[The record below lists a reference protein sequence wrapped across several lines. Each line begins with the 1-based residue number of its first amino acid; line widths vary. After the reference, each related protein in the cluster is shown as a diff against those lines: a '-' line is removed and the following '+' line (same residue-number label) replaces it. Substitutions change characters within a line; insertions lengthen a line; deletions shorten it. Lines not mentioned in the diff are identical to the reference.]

1 MPCVDHD
8 YKNCPAYI
16 ELGNG
21 EQCKQAGCQRQKV
34 AFQTSSALFERVHED
49 LDDFV
54 VPGKTGGRQG
64 TI

>member
-8 YKNCPAYI
+8 YKNCPSYM
-16 ELGNG
+16 ELGEG
-21 EQCKQAGCQRQKV
+21 EKCAQPGCRRQK
-34 AFQTSSALFERVHED
+34 AIMDAGGALFEGMDNELED
-49 LDDFV
+49 VV

>member
-16 ELGNG
+16 ELGAG
-21 EQCKQAGCQRQKV
+21 EKCEQPGCRRQKAV
-34 AFQTSSALFERVHED
+34 IEKTGALFEGMDNELED
-49 LDDFV
+49 IV
-54 VPGKTGGRQG
+54 IPGKTGGRQG